1 MKPSIHDIKPCLWF
15 DNQGKEAAEFYCSL
29 FDDSKVTSNNALVT
43 EFELAGQKFMNLNGG
58 PMFQIN
64 PSISLFVV
72 CEEVDEINS
81 LWEKLLDGGSVM
93 MPLDKYDWS
102 ERYGWL
108 KDKFGMTW
116 QIYKGKLSEVNSK
129 ITPSLLFTDTQFGNA
144 DSAVKFYT
152 SVFPNSAVDGIMYYG
167 KGDPQTAG
175 KVMHAQFVLDGKV
188 FMAMDGPGEHKFVFN
203 EGVSFV
209 VSCKDQE
216 EIDYFWN
223 KLTEGGEESQCGWLK
238 DKFGV
243 SWQIVPA
250 VLGELMSDPERS
262 EKVVQAFMKMKKFDI
277 EKLLNA

>member
-1 MKPSIHDIKPCLWF
+1 MKPNNHDIKPCLWF
-15 DNQGKEAAEFYCSL
+15 DNQGKDAAEFYCTL
-29 FDDSKVTSNNALVT
+29 FDNSRVTSNNTFVT
-43 EFELAGQKFMNLNGG
+43 EFELAGQKFMTLNGG
-58 PMFQIN
+58 PMYHIN

-72 CEEVDEINS
+72 CEEFDEINS
-81 LWEKLLDGGSVM
+81 LWEKLLDGGSVL

-102 ERYGWL
+102 ERYGWI

-129 ITPSLLFTDTQFGNA
+129 ITPSLLFTDKQFGNA

-152 SVFPNSAVDGIMYYG
+152 SVFPNSSVDGIMYYG
-167 KGDPQTAG
+167 DGDPQTAG

-188 FMAMDGPGEHKFVFN
+188 FMAMDGSGEHKFVFN

-209 VSCKDQE
+209 VSCRDQE

-223 KLTEGGEESQCGWLK
+223 KLTEGGEESNCGWLK
-238 DKFGV
+238 DKFGI

-262 EKVVQAFMKMKKFDI
+262 GRVVQAFMQMKKFDI
-277 EKLLNA
+277 EKLLKA

>member
-262 EKVVQAFMKMKKFDI
+262 ERVVQAFMKMKKFDI

>member
-152 SVFPNSAVDGIMYYG
+152 SVFPNSSVDGIMYYAE
-167 KGDPQTAG
+167 GDPQTAG

-188 FMAMDGPGEHKFVFN
+188 FMAMDGPGEHKFHFN